1 MPKLHIDRR
10 SDPEQNDGAEEIR
23 ERNGIWVVTIN
34 GRWYGDYTKLEHA
47 VAAVQTGG
55 TMRAARRAP
64 R

>member
-34 GRWYGDYTKLEHA
+34 GRWYGDYTKREHA
-47 VAAVQTGG
+47 VAAVQTA
-55 TMRAARRAP
+55 RYDARRAP